1 MLVGL
6 SSLSFSRL
14 VQENVEVKENF
25 KKRVGLCFEENHVQ
39 RLFCS
44 LNKLLLFTIGVFTP
58 RIWLHIG
65 PCIVNSVQECIIFII
80 NKLFYNKESVKFP
93 MHYFQ
98 FSKQTFI
105 SKANYNVVSMLYT
118 LIEHATISQSESL
131 LEWFK

>member
-25 KKRVGLCFEENHVQ
+25 KERVGLCFEENHVQ

-65 PCIVNSVQECIIFII
+65 PCIVNSVQECIIFI
-80 NKLFYNKESVKFP
+80 YNKVR
-93 MHYFQ
+93 
-98 FSKQTFI
+98 I
-105 SKANYNVVSMLYT
+105 
-118 LIEHATISQSESL
+118 
-131 LEWFK
+131 